1 MSKKHQRCRFI
12 WYIITWYYDNKKL
25 FQLESLYSTA
35 FTVDGTRSHHSF
47 VAQGNGSLI
56 MNVFPLIGAMTNMNF
71 TTSIYTI
78 TASTK
83 KLVEMSLVYVGIIL
97 DVEIRIKIATLNL
110 WNGWNLWNLNLHWIS
125 DTHFHFCWVTFKILI
140 SFVDPTKPVSS
151 TERQYTLIK
160 YDFVSFCLSDRVSNT
175 NLSIIRIKREK
186 CLFL

>member
-47 VAQGNGSLI
+47 VPQGNGSLI

-83 KLVEMSLVYVGIIL
+83 KLVEMSLVSVMVVCWNYSWCWNKNQECNIKFMKWMKLMKLKFTL
-97 DVEIRIKIATLNL
+97 DFRY
-110 WNGWNLWNLNLHWIS
+110 
-125 DTHFHFCWVTFKILI
+125 
-140 SFVDPTKPVSS
+140 SFP
-151 TERQYTLIK
+151 
-160 YDFVSFCLSDRVSNT
+160 
-175 NLSIIRIKREK
+175 
-186 CLFL
+186 FLLGDI